1 MSLGKGLASSLV
13 GYSLDIIERIQD
25 VLLRFATLAIGL
37 AGKKY
42 AYEEIRRLMDNVKAI
57 GERREISEAEAESIV
72 WDWINTIA
80 KLSNTGFITD
90 QIITALTGKSST
102 QVSRLISNI
111 YWGAGFGWLTWVAL
125 SPLLRNALA
134 DKLEQFYVKK
144 YKTKRPT
151 REDYEKALKNK
162 VYKLIKED
170 GYNPQTAI
178 DSVISEY
185 YLYLDELGYD
195 ERYRDE
201 LEASFRYELRSV
213 SRQALA
219 DRYRGLSEAEIKKL
233 LKLKIL
239 TVSEVLSLLR
249 NMGHGEETVK
259 YEVASWLIDMRRV
272 EEANALLGVT
282 IQQAEEKAI
291 PLATIKK
298 LLVEGI
304 IDVDKAVEELRKHQ
318 YTDEQIAYLLALWE
332 DEYYE
337 KQISVAYKIEYKK
350 LTMEYREKLQAL
362 EVNYLAEQENVKAWY
377 YEQLS
382 VNEEAYRKGE
392 ITKEE
397 YYTRKASITEAY
409 QKKLAELKT
418 SYTEAKLKILEEYN
432 SKTLELLNK
441 QYQEYLK
448 P

>member
-1 MSLGKGLASSLV
+1 
-13 GYSLDIIERIQD
+13 
-25 VLLRFATLAIGL
+25 
-37 AGKKY
+37 
-42 AYEEIRRLMDNVKAI
+42 
-57 GERREISEAEAESIV
+57 
-72 WDWINTIA
+72 
-80 KLSNTGFITD
+80 
-90 QIITALTGKSST
+90 
-102 QVSRLISNI
+102 
-111 YWGAGFGWLTWVAL
+111 
-125 SPLLRNALA
+125 
-134 DKLEQFYVKK
+134 
-144 YKTKRPT
+144 
-151 REDYEKALKNK
+151 
-162 VYKLIKED
+162 
-170 GYNPQTAI
+170 
-178 DSVISEY
+178 
-185 YLYLDELGYD
+185 
-195 ERYRDE
+195 
-201 LEASFRYELRSV
+201 
-213 SRQALA
+213 
-219 DRYRGLSEAEIKKL
+219 
-233 LKLKIL
+233 
-239 TVSEVLSLLR
+239 
-249 NMGHGEETVK
+249 
-259 YEVASWLIDMRRV
+259 MRRV
-272 EEANALLGVT
+272 EEANALLGTT

-298 LLVEGI
+298 LLIEGI

-337 KQISVAYKIEYKK
+337 KQISTAYKVEYKK